1 MSAGKPGGA
10 GEGPTGYT
18 ARHAPGEDGKAVDAR
33 FSGLWPAGTPGIG
46 AAGKPGGQQQPV
58 RSLVHDAPKT
68 PGGRRPAA
76 RKAAQPK
83 PKRRKK
89 A

>member
-1 MSAGKPGGA
+1 MSAGRPGGA

-18 ARHAPGEDGKAVDAR
+18 ARHAPSEDGKAVDAR

-46 AAGKPGGQQQPV
+46 AAGKTGAQEQPP
-58 RSLVHDAPKT
+58 RSLIHPAPSRS
-68 PGGRRPAA
+68 GRRPAA
-76 RKAAQPK
+76 KRAKPAAK
-83 PKRRKK
+83 PKRKK